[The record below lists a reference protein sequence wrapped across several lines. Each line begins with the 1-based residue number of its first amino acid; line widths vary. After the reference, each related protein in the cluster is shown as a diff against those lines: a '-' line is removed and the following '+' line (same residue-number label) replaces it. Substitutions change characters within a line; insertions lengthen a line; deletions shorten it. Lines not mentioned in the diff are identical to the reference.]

1 MLPPSS
7 GLQAKKPQV
16 PSRWPWRC
24 VVRSSKGL
32 KPGPK
37 VDGNDC
43 ESIEINFLLML
54 WIRRRDN
61 ILMML
66 HHVLRAYSSNTRS
79 LFILSLSLS
88 LSYGIYIY
96 ICIIVS
102 YIMYYN
108 VYIYFCWANALT
120 FPHLEMP
127 STSGRARSGEDLS
140 VSRTPTKTSKS
151 NQQTLQMPEGFPTKK
166 NLVKVWSHVFSS
178 IHLDWGD
185 RNRRRRSEPWR
196 FRRVFFRRRGVG
208 RNIWHVVP

>member
-79 LFILSLSLS
+79 LFILSLSL
-88 LSYGIYIY
+88 LWNIY

-108 VYIYFCWANALT
+108 VYIYISAEPMLWLFHILKCPVLLEEPVLVKT
-120 FPHLEMP
+120 SVFPGHQQKHQKATNKPCKCQRDFLQKKTSSKCGHMCFPP
-127 STSGRARSGEDLS
+127 STWIEATGIAGDARSLEDFGGFFSGGE
-140 VSRTPTKTSKS
+140 V
-151 NQQTLQMPEGFPTKK
+151 
-166 NLVKVWSHVFSS
+166 
-178 IHLDWGD
+178 
-185 RNRRRRSEPWR
+185 
-196 FRRVFFRRRGVG
+196 
-208 RNIWHVVP
+208 